1 MEKKETSDEKVAS
14 VLNRLNL
21 KHNKLAGELRVRS
34 KLQVI
39 TVQVTSSAR
48 TRGDGLGREVH
59 GGQSPQGVTRSRG
72 QEGHQAPKAQGDGVE
87 SWTLRHPRRSGR
99 KASPGVLKEGTEA
112 EALRHVAAGWFFYL
126 CHSRFTGAVT
136 LSLARRGWR
145 KMVCTQLRLW
155 ARGPGRAAQC
165 RWFKDPPF

>member
-21 KHNKLAGELRVRS
+21 KHNKLAGKLRVRS

-59 GGQSPQGVTRSRG
+59 GGQSPQGVTRSWDKEDTRPPKSREMEWNRG
-72 QEGHQAPKAQGDGVE
+72 
-87 SWTLRHPRRSGR
+87 R
-99 KASPGVLKEGTEA
+99 
-112 EALRHVAAGWFFYL
+112 
-126 CHSRFTGAVT
+126 
-136 LSLARRGWR
+136 
-145 KMVCTQLRLW
+145 
-155 ARGPGRAAQC
+155 
-165 RWFKDPPF
+165 